1 MRTVARALRCYDNH
15 VLQLKW
21 KAAATVVT
29 GATALAG
36 WLATPA
42 APARGTARSAG
53 APRSVP
59 VTVSLEQEAAR
70 LAVRNRAATAFERP
84 DRNPFQFS
92 AAPAPARRRVM
103 AEATVTESAVPQ
115 APVFPFRLT
124 GMARDESSGTA
135 VRTAILSS
143 GTALVLARAGDIV
156 AESYRLE
163 RVDDDAVDVVDV
175 RDGRVIRLTLG
186 R

>member
-1 MRTVARALRCYDNH
+1 MTVA
-15 VLQLKW
+15 
-21 KAAATVVT
+21 T

-42 APARGTARSAG
+42 SPARSTARSKPA
-53 APRSVP
+53 ARSAP

-70 LAVRNRAATAFERP
+70 LAGHNRAATTFERP

-92 AAPAPARRRVM
+92 VAPAPARRRVM
-103 AEATVTESAVPQ
+103 AEAPPAETAETAVPQ

-124 GMARDESSGTA
+124 GMARDVSSGTP

-143 GTALVLARAGDIV
+143 STALVLAREGDIV
-156 AESYRLE
+156 SERYRIE

-175 RDGRVIRLTLG
+175 RDGRVIRLTLA

>member
-1 MRTVARALRCYDNH
+1 M
-15 VLQLKW
+15 LQLKW
-21 KAAATVVT
+21 KAAATVAT

-42 APARGTARSAG
+42 SPARGTARSAG
-53 APRSVP
+53 APRSAP
-59 VTVSLEQEAAR
+59 ATVSLEQEAAR
-70 LAVRNRAATAFERP
+70 LAVRNRAATDFERP
-84 DRNPFQFS
+84 GRNPFQFS
-92 AAPAPARRRVM
+92 VTPAPVRRPVV
-103 AEATVTESAVPQ
+103 AEATVAASAAPQ

-124 GMARDESSGTA
+124 GMARDDSTGTL

-143 GTALVLARAGDIV
+143 ATALVLARAGDMV
-156 AESYRLE
+156 AESYRIE

-175 RDGRVIRLTLG
+175 RDGRVIRLTFSSEALPK

>member
-1 MRTVARALRCYDNH
+1 M
-15 VLQLKW
+15 LQLNW

-42 APARGTARSAG
+42 SPARGNARSAS
-53 APRSVP
+53 APRSAP

-84 DRNPFQFS
+84 GRNPFQFS
-92 AAPAPARRRVM
+92 VASGPARRRAV
-103 AEATVTESAVPQ
+103 AEAAVTESVVPQ

-124 GMARDESSGTA
+124 GMARDDSSGTP

-143 GTALVLARAGDIV
+143 ASALVLARVGDIV
-156 AESYRLE
+156 AESYRIE

-175 RDGRVIRLTLG
+175 RDGRGIRLTLA

>member
-1 MRTVARALRCYDNH
+1 M
-15 VLQLKW
+15 LQLKW
-21 KAAATVVT
+21 KAAATVAT
-29 GATALAG
+29 GVTALAG

-53 APRSVP
+53 APRSAP

-70 LAVRNRAATAFERP
+70 LAVGNRAATAFERP
-84 DRNPFQFS
+84 NRNPFQFS
-92 AAPAPARRRVM
+92 VAPAPARRRVV
-103 AEATVTESAVPQ
+103 AEATVAESTVPQ

-124 GMARDESSGTA
+124 GMARDDSSGTP

-143 GTALVLARAGDIV
+143 TTALVLARVGDTV
-156 AESYRLE
+156 ADSYRID
-163 RVDDDAVDVVDV
+163 RVDDDGVDVVDV

>member
-1 MRTVARALRCYDNH
+1 MLQLNWKGAVTVA
-15 VLQLKW
+15 
-21 KAAATVVT
+21 T

-42 APARGTARSAG
+42 SPARGTARSAA

-70 LAVRNRAATAFERP
+70 LAVRNRAATAFEQP
-84 DRNPFQFS
+84 NRNPFQFRV
-92 AAPAPARRRVM
+92 APAPARRRVV
-103 AEATVTESAVPQ
+103 AEATVAEVVVPQ
-115 APVFPFRLT
+115 APAFPFRLT
-124 GMARDESSGTA
+124 GMARDDSSGTP

-143 GTALVLARAGDIV
+143 ASALVLARAGDIV